1 MSKTGSHG
9 KTEGN
14 FIAKVAGKK
23 YDLSMGSAINRACQA
38 ISNLLTLSPALKEQA
53 PGAEAAAPLDGGA
66 SAPEAPA
73 PDAGEE
79 AFNDL
84 PAPTAAPEET
94 PPPAEA

>member
-1 MSKTGSHG
+1 MARKNSGRRLPIAGPKR
-9 KTEGN
+9 TETVNPGQVN
-14 FIAKVAGKK
+14 APF
-23 YDLSMGSAINRACQA
+23 
-38 ISNLLTLSPALKEQA
+38 QA
-53 PGAEAAAPLDGGA
+53 PGAEAPPLDGGA
-66 SAPEAPA
+66 PAPEAPA